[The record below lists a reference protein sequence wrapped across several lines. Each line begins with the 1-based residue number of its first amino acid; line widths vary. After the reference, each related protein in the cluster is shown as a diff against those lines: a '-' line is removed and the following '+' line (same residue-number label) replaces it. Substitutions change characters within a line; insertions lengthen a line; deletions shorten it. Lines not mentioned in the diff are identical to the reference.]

1 MPVGRKGTA
10 LCAGSSVLSSES
22 RSYILDK
29 VSVSIDIIFLK
40 QLVLWKLWLNKFSNT
55 VCESC
60 FLGLL

>member
-1 MPVGRKGTA
+1 MPLGRKGTA
-10 LCAGSSVLSSES
+10 MCAGSSVLSSES

-29 VSVSIDIIFLK
+29 VLVSIEIVFLK
-40 QLVLWKLWLNKFSNT
+40 QLVLWKFWLNTFLNT